1 MEPNRIKQMWREN
14 RPVAVAWLT
23 LGEPHAAELLAHQ
36 GFDAIVI
43 DMQHGIGVTPDR
55 AIACIRAINTTN
67 TVPFVR
73 VPWNEPVHFQY
84 VLDAGALGVIVPLVN
99 SPAEAAR
106 AAGACRY
113 PPLGYRSIGP
123 NRVTFANPDYYAR
136 ANDEVICLVM
146 IEHIKAVEQ
155 IDAIAQTAGID
166 GFYIGPGD
174 LGISL
179 GIGPDATGD
188 ARHIA
193 ASRQTLEAARRHGLV
208 AGFHPS
214 GPADARQRISE
225 GYQFCPCGG
234 DWEFLLSGSAEA
246 LATFRAG

>member
-1 MEPNRIKQMWREN
+1 MGPNRIKQMWREN
-14 RPVAVAWLT
+14 RPVSVAWLT
-23 LGEPHAAELLAHQ
+23 LGEPHAAELVAHQ

-43 DMQHGIGVTPDR
+43 DMQHGISVTPDR
-55 AIACIRAINTTN
+55 ATECIRAINTTN
-67 TVPFVR
+67 AVPIVR
-73 VPWNEPVHFQY
+73 VPWNDPVHFQY

-113 PPLGYRSIGP
+113 PPVGFRSIGP
-123 NRVTFANPDYYAR
+123 NRVTFANADYFPS

-146 IEHIKAVEQ
+146 IEHIQAVEQ
-155 IDAIAQTAGID
+155 IDEIARVAGID

-179 GIGPDATGD
+179 GIGPDPHGD
-188 ARHIA
+188 ARHA
-193 ASRQTLEAARRHGLV
+193 AACRQTLEAAQRHGLV

-214 GPADARQRISE
+214 GPADARRRVEE
-225 GYQFCPCGG
+225 GYKFCPCGG
-234 DWEFLLSGSAEA
+234 DWEFLLAGSAEA
-246 LATFRAG
+246 LATFRKG